1 MAISQAIGPV
11 DLENGN
17 SIIYENAH
25 DDEFDDS
32 KIVNFDR
39 IIRKLFRSMR
49 FDFEVEIDY
58 ILLRVLNKVFG
69 LRNHTATGLLP
80 NQPPECTYTIPLQ
93 SMSRRITYLPLAVVV
108 SKETARLVCD
118 DLLLSEWAPSMV

>member
-1 MAISQAIGPV
+1 
-11 DLENGN
+11 
-17 SIIYENAH
+17 
-25 DDEFDDS
+25 
-32 KIVNFDR
+32 
-39 IIRKLFRSMR
+39 MR
-49 FDFEVEIDY
+49 FDFEIEIDY

-69 LRNHTATGLLP
+69 LRNHTARGLFP

-108 SKETARLVCD
+108 SKETARLACD

>member
-1 MAISQAIGPV
+1 MAISQAISPV
-11 DLENGN
+11 VLENGK

-69 LRNHTATGLLP
+69 LRNHTARGLFP
-80 NQPPECTYTIPLQ
+80 NQPPECTYTK
-93 SMSRRITYLPLAVVV
+93 VC
-108 SKETARLVCD
+108 LVG
-118 DLLLSEWAPSMV
+118 